1 MWRGPVIGQIDL
13 LALGVGIAAAGALA
27 ALLWG
32 IKRFHMPRW
41 QDAKQRVDR
50 SLPSRPLQA
59 LNDVASIRGK
69 DPVTQALWRRHQH
82 QMQALANQ
90 ALSVPPDLTLMKA
103 DPFGLRLCALLV
115 FLVSLS
121 FGSSSN
127 FAARFAPPLPLN
139 LKTVEVQSWEGWV
152 TQPPYSGLPSLY
164 LPDLFEQADLRLLNT
179 SRVDL
184 RFYGPEGSYQINQTV
199 SPTPAATSAADGL
212 QQSFTVL
219 QEGVLEISGPSSAV
233 WSVTLLPD
241 KPPNLQW
248 NGTFEPDFFG
258 VSRFSYAA
266 QDDFGITAVR
276 ALIEVDLEALD
287 RRYGLALDPESDAAL
302 RVDLPMPLDGRYRDF
317 SMDVTEDFS
326 KHMLSNLPV
335 TVSLEAKDALG
346 QSVVTPARAM
356 TLPGRRF
363 FDPLAAALIEQRRD
377 LMWHR
382 ENAGRVERMLKAILF
397 EPGSQIRKE
406 GDYLQLRFISAEL
419 TKALAQGALKQARV
433 EIADLLWALAI
444 DLEDGDVDDALER
457 MRQAEERLSQAM
469 KNGASEAEIA
479 ELMQELREANENYLR
494 QLMQQAEREKT
505 APEKGPRSTTPQNS
519 VDLTQNDLQAMMDR
533 IEKLMREGRMAEA
546 QQALQELQ
554 QMMQNMQIAEG
565 SSGEGA
571 PREQALQGLEDTLR
585 GQQNLSDEA
594 FRNLQQAPSQSRGEG
609 LGQQSLGETGPS
621 EDATPPSA
629 QDLADRQRRLREALG
644 RQRQNLPLDPSGEG
658 SDGPTA
664 RALDEAEEAMR
675 RAERALDENDLPE
688 AMDQQAD
695 ALDALRDGIQHLD
708 QAFTEA
714 QRLNEADQ
722 GSAAQG
728 RGRGEA
734 TDPLGRQQG
743 RHAGDDGMSE
753 AQERRAMERQAQ
765 QLLEEIRRRMGE
777 RDRSKPERD
786 YLERLLEKF

>member
-1 MWRGPVIGQIDL
+1 MWQGPAIGQIDV
-13 LALGVGIAAAGALA
+13 LALGVGIAAAGSVA

-32 IKRFHMPRW
+32 LKRFRMPRW
-41 QDAKQRVDR
+41 QDAKHRVDR
-50 SLPSRPLQA
+50 SLAPRPLQA
-59 LNDVASIRGK
+59 LSDVASIQDE
-69 DPVTQALWRRHQH
+69 DPVTQALWLRHQY

-90 ALSVPPDLTLMKA
+90 ALSVPPDLALMKA

-115 FLVSLS
+115 FLVSIS
-121 FGSSSN
+121 FGSSYN
-127 FAARFAPPLPLN
+127 FAALFAPPLPSN
-139 LKTVEVQSWEGWV
+139 PKKVEVQSWEGWV
-152 TQPPYSGLPSLY
+152 TPPPYSALPSLY
-164 LPDLFEQADLRLLNT
+164 LPDLFEQADLMLLSA

-184 RFYGPEGSYQINQTV
+184 RFYGAEGSYQINQSV
-199 SPTPAATSAADGL
+199 SPTPLVTSAADGL
-212 QQSFTVL
+212 QQSFAVL
-219 QEGVLEISGPSSAV
+219 QEGALEISGPSSAV

-248 NGTFEPDFFG
+248 SGSFEPDFFG

-276 ALIEVDLEALD
+276 ALIEVDLDALD
-287 RRYGLALDPESDAAL
+287 RRYGLALDPDSDAAL
-302 RVDLPMPLDGRYRDF
+302 SFDLPMPLDGQYRDF

-335 TVSLEAKDALG
+335 TVSLEVKDALN
-346 QSVVTPARAM
+346 QSFVTPARAM
-356 TLPGRRF
+356 MLPGRRF

-377 LMWHR
+377 LLWHH
-382 ENAGRVERMLKAILF
+382 ENAGRVASMLKAILF
-397 EPGSQIRKE
+397 APGSQIRNK
-406 GDYLQLRFISAEL
+406 GDYLQLRFISDEL
-419 TKALAQGALKQARV
+419 TKALAQGALEQERV
-433 EIADLLWALAI
+433 DLAELLWALAI

-457 MRQAEERLSQAM
+457 MQQAEERLSQAM

-494 QLMQQAEREKT
+494 QLMQQAERQKT
-505 APEKGPRSTTPQNS
+505 APENGLLSTKPQNRL
-519 VDLTQNDLQAMMDR
+519 DLTQNDLQTMMDR

-546 QQALQELQ
+546 KQALQELQ
-554 QMMQNMQIAEG
+554 QMMRNMQIAEG

-571 PREQALQGLEDTLR
+571 AREQSLQGLEETLR

-594 FRNLQQAPSQSRGEG
+594 FRNLQQVPNQSSSEG
-609 LGQQSLGETGPS
+609 LGQQSPGETGPS

-658 SDGPTA
+658 SGGPTA
-664 RALDEAEEAMR
+664 QALDDAEEAMR
-675 RAERALDENDLPE
+675 RAERALGENDLPE
-688 AMDQQAD
+688 ALDQQAD
-695 ALDALRDGIQHLD
+695 ALDALRDGIQQLD
-708 QAFTEA
+708 QAFAEA

-722 GSAAQG
+722 GSATQG

-743 RHAGDDGMSE
+743 RNVGDDGMLE
-753 AQERRAMERQAQ
+753 AQERQAMERQAQ

>member
-1 MWRGPVIGQIDL
+1 MWQGPAIGQIDV
-13 LALGVGIAAAGALA
+13 LALGVAIAAAGSFA

-32 IKRFHMPRW
+32 IKRFRMPRW
-41 QDAKQRVDR
+41 QDAKHRVDR
-50 SLPSRPLQA
+50 SLAPRPLQA
-59 LNDVASIRGK
+59 LSDVASIQDE
-69 DPVTQALWRRHQH
+69 DPVTQALWRRHQR

-103 DPFGLRLCALLV
+103 DPFGLRFCALLV
-115 FLVSLS
+115 FLVSVS

-127 FAARFAPPLPLN
+127 FAARFAPPLPSN

-152 TQPPYSGLPSLY
+152 TPPAYSGLPSLY
-164 LPDLFEQADLRLLNT
+164 LPDLFGQADLTLLSA

-184 RFYGPEGSYQINQTV
+184 RFYGPEGSYQINQSV
-199 SPTPAATSAADGL
+199 SPAPSATSAADGV
-212 QQSFTVL
+212 QHSFAVR
-219 QEGVLEISGPSSAV
+219 QEGVLEISGPSNAV

-248 NGTFEPDFFG
+248 SGSFESDFFG
-258 VSRFSYAA
+258 ISRFSYAA

-276 ALIEVDLEALD
+276 AFIEVDLGALD
-287 RRYGLALDPESDAAL
+287 RRYGLALDPDSEAAL
-302 RVDLPMPLDGRYRDF
+302 SFDLPMPLDGRYRDF

-346 QSVVTPARAM
+346 QSFVTPARAVM
-356 TLPGRRF
+356 LPGRRF

-377 LMWHR
+377 LMWHQ
-382 ENAGRVERMLKAILF
+382 ENAGRVARMLKAILF
-397 EPGSQIRKE
+397 EPGSQIRNE
-406 GDYLQLRFISAEL
+406 GDYLRLRFISGEL
-419 TKALAQGALKQARV
+419 TKALSQGALEQARV
-433 EIADLLWALAI
+433 DVAELLWALAI

-457 MRQAEERLSQAM
+457 MQQAEERLSQAM

-494 QLMQQAEREKT
+494 QLMQQAERQKT
-505 APEKGPRSTTPQNS
+505 APENGPRSTKPQNS

-571 PREQALQGLEDTLR
+571 AREQALQGLEETLR

-594 FRNLQQAPSQSRGEG
+594 FRNLQQAPSQSPGEG
-609 LGQQSLGETGPS
+609 LGQQSPGETGPS

-658 SDGPTA
+658 SGGPTA
-664 RALDEAEEAMR
+664 QALDEAEEAMR
-675 RAERALDENDLPE
+675 RAERALGENDLPE
-688 AMDQQAD
+688 ALDQQAD
-695 ALDALRDGIQHLD
+695 ALDALRDGIQQLD
-708 QAFTEA
+708 QAFSEA

-743 RHAGDDGMSE
+743 RHGGDDGMSE
-753 AQERRAMERQAQ
+753 AQERQAMERQAQ

-777 RDRSKPERD
+777 RDRSKSERD